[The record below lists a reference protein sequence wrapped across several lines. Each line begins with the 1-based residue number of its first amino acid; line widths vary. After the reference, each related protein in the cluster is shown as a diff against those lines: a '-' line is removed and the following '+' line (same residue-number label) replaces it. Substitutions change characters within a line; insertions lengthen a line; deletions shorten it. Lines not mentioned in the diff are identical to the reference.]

1 MVLFLSSSKQEV
13 TMQKK
18 FDFPP
23 KILYENRYCNQDGFS
38 VLVCGGIN
46 LFKTGSKPVKSVFK
60 LHNTDFKC
68 EKYIDMPKALYA
80 CKTVVIDSDLF
91 VFGGYLQNGLYDS
104 CVRKFC
110 SKTKTWS
117 IKQPSDIQLKKC
129 SICTF
134 K

>member
-1 MVLFLSSSKQEV
+1 MYSFLSSSNPTV
-13 TMQKK
+13 TMQES
-18 FDFPP
+18 FVFPP
-23 KILYENRYCNQDGFS
+23 KVLYENRYCNQDDLS
-38 VLVCGGIN
+38 VIFCGGRNITARN
-46 LFKTGSKPVKSVFK
+46 SLKSVFK
-60 LHNTDFKC
+60 LHIPNFEC
-68 EKYIDMPKALYA
+68 EKYTNMPEALYD
-80 CKTVVIDSDLF
+80 CKTAAINSDLF
-91 VFGGYLQNGLYDS
+91 VFGGFLQNGLYDS